1 MYWKENWILRKNIKK
16 YWICLGI
23 LSVRKSQTYLFFYG
37 EASHSFPKSIALI
50 WDFNAQFVFVFNIQG
65 GHNTINT
72 RQNKLKLLMLYW
84 TFAVLSGILSPLS
97 CNQWHKYCSYSC
109 KEIWASP
116 QGEEWLLKS
125 TCPHWNQL
133 VHTCE
138 GMKLSNVNN
147 NDWQVAEICLKKI
160 IFCSSFILD
169 TKIDTK
175 YIPKIITN
183 LCGRVVGY
191 WEGVAYLTFPTREGL
206 YIPCDL
212 SHDACYVSTPPP
224 RQNDLKP
231 VKTLPSRNCCCG
243 R

>member
-1 MYWKENWILRKNIKK
+1 MSGNFVSPEKWGKHLI
-16 YWICLGI
+16 
-23 LSVRKSQTYLFFYG
+23 
-37 EASHSFPKSIALI
+37 HSPKTI
-50 WDFNAQFVFVFNIQG
+50 DFNAQFVFIFNIQG

-169 TKIDTK
+169 TKTDTK

-191 WEGVAYLTFPTREGL
+191 WEGVAYLTFPTRGGL

-224 RQNDLKP
+224 PTEWPETCQNITFPQLLLRT
-231 VKTLPSRNCCCG
+231 VAIIISS
-243 R
+243 